1 MFLTPETHCS
11 TIIIIIIII
20 IMFDVIVEKKILMLI
35 GLERSENGLRGWAND

>member
-1 MFLTPETHCS
+1 MFLTPEIHCS
-11 TIIIIIIII
+11 TIIIIIII

>member
-11 TIIIIIIII
+11 TIIIIIII

>member
-1 MFLTPETHCS
+1 MFLTPETHCF
-11 TIIIIIIII
+11 TIIIIIII